1 MKKLLFFLAIVGVI
15 AVLLM
20 ITTPSRQQHVD
31 TIKQVM
37 TGVVNSE
44 LQSHQI
50 VGASGSIASVASTN
64 AIDQFLNTRFMVRD
78 HRFYSIGFVDYD
90 DQFIPVSFG
99 ILDHV
104 YTLDED
110 MARQLVKS
118 RVQEL
123 LGM

>member
-50 VGASGSIASVASTN
+50 DGALGSIASVASTN

-118 RVQEL
+118 RVQEF